1 MAQVYFHYSNPE
13 GVLSDRN
20 GAAVCDLIEAHD
32 HAARVMRSLITT
44 PSAEDWRSWVL
55 HVSDDLGEEI
65 FEVPFAS
72 MLGKPH

>member
-20 GAAVCDLIEAHD
+20 GAAFGDLIEAHD
-32 HAARVMRSLITT
+32 HAARVMCSLITT
-44 PSAEDWRSWVL
+44 PNAEDWRSWVL

-65 FEVPFAS
+65 FMLPFAS